1 MLCKKDVLRKFAKFT
16 RKHLCQ
22 SLFLNKVASWDC
34 KKDVLRNFAKF
45 SGKHLC
51 QSLFFNKVAGL
62 KRDSG
67 TGVFLWILQ
76 ISKNTFSYRTPPVAA
91 FESVAYILRPLSR
104 KNRSESKKLCFYLI
118 ADWINFMYFHTA
130 LFIVLFET
138 ENAISF
144 YYDFTYISEAVTGN
158 VL

>member
-1 MLCKKDVLRKFAKFT
+1 M
-16 RKHLCQ
+16 
-22 SLFLNKVASWDC
+22 
-34 KKDVLRNFAKF
+34 F
-45 SGKHLC
+45 SCEFYK
-51 QSLFFNKVAGL
+51 
-62 KRDSG
+62 
-67 TGVFLWILQ
+67 

-91 FESVAYILRPLSR
+91 FESVVYILRALSR

-144 YYDFTYISEAVTGN
+144 YYDFTYISEAVTGD

>member
-1 MLCKKDVLRKFAKFT
+1 MFLEISQNSQENTFA
-16 RKHLCQ
+16 RV
-22 SLFLNKVASWDC
+22 SFLIKWQAWKETLAQV
-34 KKDVLRNFAKF
+34 F
-45 SGKHLC
+45 SCEFYK
-51 QSLFFNKVAGL
+51 
-62 KRDSG
+62 
-67 TGVFLWILQ
+67 

-91 FESVAYILRPLSR
+91 FESVVYILRALSR

-144 YYDFTYISEAVTGN
+144 YYDFTYISEAVTGD

>member
-1 MLCKKDVLRKFAKFT
+1 MFLENSQSSQENTFARVSFLIKWQAWKET
-16 RKHLCQ
+16 RAQ
-22 SLFLNKVASWDC
+22 V
-34 KKDVLRNFAKF
+34 F
-45 SGKHLC
+45 SCEFYK
-51 QSLFFNKVAGL
+51 
-62 KRDSG
+62 
-67 TGVFLWILQ
+67 

-91 FESVAYILRPLSR
+91 FESVVYILRALSR

-144 YYDFTYISEAVTGN
+144 YYDFTYISEAVTGD

>member
-1 MLCKKDVLRKFAKFT
+1 MEAATRMCSVKKVYLKISQNSQENTFA
-16 RKHLCQ
+16 RV
-22 SLFLNKVASWDC
+22 SFLIKWQAWKETLAQV
-34 KKDVLRNFAKF
+34 F
-45 SGKHLC
+45 SCEFYK
-51 QSLFFNKVAGL
+51 
-62 KRDSG
+62 
-67 TGVFLWILQ
+67 

-91 FESVAYILRPLSR
+91 FESVVYILRALSR

-144 YYDFTYISEAVTGN
+144 YYDFTYISEAVTGD